1 MKSPWR
7 DTSMQK
13 LFAKWRREEGV
24 TLIELIAVLS
34 IMGLVLGIIS
44 TTIFFGFR
52 SYNRISVENNLR
64 DQGDVIM
71 SSIITELYRFAPDR
85 IYPLTDAKTNRVYG
99 LRLVNEDATG
109 QPDLAGADEIIISRD
124 DQGRGQLEI
133 HKAEGKGT
141 TADASSS
148 EPSAAPADPYESTR
162 IQGGHLVVSDANTQ
176 SSILLEGDDLNVFGY
191 LKTGL
196 VNIKLVLQMDDGT
209 DSSEITLDSR
219 FGF

>member
-1 MKSPWR
+1 
-7 DTSMQK
+7 MQK
-13 LFAKWRREEGV
+13 RFARWRREDGV

-52 SYNRISVENNLR
+52 SYNRISVENDLR

-71 SSIITELYRFAPDR
+71 SSIITELYTFAPDR

-99 LRLVNEDATG
+99 LRLVNENGDGTLNLAAAHEIVISTDG
-109 QPDLAGADEIIISRD
+109 QI
-124 DQGRGQLEI
+124 EI
-133 HKAEGKGT
+133 HKA
-141 TADASSS
+141 SSS
-148 EPSAAPADPYESTR
+148 SSSSAETPTDPYEATKIR
-162 IQGGHLVVSDANTQ
+162 GGHLVVSDANTQ
-176 SSILLEGDDLNVFGY
+176 SLISLEGEGLNVFGY

-196 VNIKLVLQMDDGT
+196 VNIKLVLQMDDGS
-209 DSSEITLDSR
+209 DSSEITLESR